1 MDEKSIR
8 SETDVLLI
16 FIERTLQNLMNLPNL
31 TDKLVDVNVIRVEEI
46 VANTI
51 MEYGDLVPG
60 RERPVLLRKIPKAVE
75 LALQGD
81 QKSGEAIV
89 LLVRTIIY
97 GASVFNMVANLA
109 LAEGEKLADGIK
121 KLGDVFAGN
130 LPEPARTKWY
140 LSLYAAMLYSL
151 ELGLLQ
157 DVIDYFKDMTKYP
170 AYHHFRILDSLL
182 LSSAVARATRSQPFD
197 LKSLYKF
204 FFVDDKTKISREID
218 EILDD
223 MKRYNFHFVFVTT
236 RVEPRV
242 LFLSWLLRYCLLKG
256 KYDLKPIIPGDP
268 TGGYLVM
275 IELTD
280 ELVREVKAWKYWQ
293 QIEQRLDWEFIEN
306 KVSAS
311 AKYKVPVTPQ
321 DPDYLAFKCAGP
333 YVFFFWSLEG
343 IGKSA
348 SEEDSSERME
358 KKKGLLVRPFQKEAL
373 TNIAIPFLSY
383 IFPFIRVSTID
394 DRTFIIISGS
404 TKREALTL
412 FRALAYGSYLSATYT
427 AQLLSGVHALRRLKL
442 GKSESGLDELLER
455 LQATNY
461 GPFLPPETM
470 IRYAL
475 LFVDA
480 MLFKLTNELLK
491 RAEEES
497 ETEEEFEMRHQY
509 SVFEPTGNFEE
520 DIRRLWEMI
529 SPNGRTYLQNLYGI
543 KDVNEFLELVDRE
556 AYELF
561 MRFMKGLA
569 ALLGVCSAYLAKAY
583 LMTRVRGW
591 TSPPS
596 MC

>member
-1 MDEKSIR
+1 MDDEPIW
-8 SETDVLLI
+8 SETDILQI
-16 FIERTLQNLMNLPNL
+16 FIERTLPNLINLPNL
-31 TDKLVDVNVIRVEEI
+31 TDGLLDVNKVDVEEI
-46 VANTI
+46 VAKTI

-60 RERPVLLRKIPKAVE
+60 RERPVLLRNISKVAE

-81 QKSGEAIV
+81 EKGNEAVV

-140 LSLYAAMLYSL
+140 LSLYVAMLYSL

-157 DVIDYFKDMTKYP
+157 DVIDYFEDMTKYP

-204 FFVDDKTKISREID
+204 FTDKKTRISREID
-218 EILDD
+218 EILND
-223 MKRYNFHFVFVTT
+223 MKRYDSQFFFVTT

-242 LFLSWLLRYCLLKG
+242 LFLSWLLRYCLLKR
-256 KYDLKPIIPGDP
+256 KYVLKPIMPDDP
-268 TGGYLVM
+268 TGGYVVM

-280 ELVREVKAWKYWQ
+280 ELVREVKAWKSWQ
-293 QIEQRLDWEFIEN
+293 QIEQRLDWEFIEK
-306 KVSAS
+306 KVSYL
-311 AKYKVPVTPQ
+311 AKYKVPIAPH
-321 DPDYLAFKCAGP
+321 DPDYLDFKYAGP

-343 IGKSA
+343 IGKDA
-348 SEEDSSERME
+348 SEDSSERME

-394 DRTFIIISGS
+394 DRTFIIIGGS

-412 FRALAYGSYLSATYT
+412 FRALAYGSYFSATYT
-427 AQLLSGVHALRRLKL
+427 AQLLSGVHAIRRLK
-442 GKSESGLDELLER
+442 SESELDELLER

-480 MLFKLTNELLK
+480 MLFKFTNELLK

-497 ETEEEFEMRHQY
+497 EKKYLHL
-509 SVFEPTGNFEE
+509 VFEPTGNFEE

-529 SPNGRTYLQNLYGI
+529 SLDGRTYLQNLYGL
-543 KDVNEFLELVDRE
+543 KDVNDLLELVDRE

-569 ALLGVCSAYLAKAY
+569 VLLGVCSAYLARAY
-583 LMTRVRGW
+583 LMKRVRG
-591 TSPPS
+591 
-596 MC
+596 